1 MLYVYLDG
9 LARFIELNCE
19 GFRKALK
26 KHDKVLAGL
35 GQTLLKDNYM
45 PIVALKCCQR
55 NRPLV
60 EVGLWGMCAAAEVPH
75 NIYQAAWGMAGTALR
90 QLRCSSAGLPAP
102 GCTGRLHQQEAGAGP
117 ALAWCQVAGFALGMI

>member
-1 MLYVYLDG
+1 MIAVEHKMLLGREEMQALYVYLDG

-35 GQTLLKDNYM
+35 GQPLLKDNYM
-45 PIVALKCCQR
+45 PIVALKCCQK

-60 EVGLWGMCAAAEVPH
+60 EV
-75 NIYQAAWGMAGTALR
+75 R
-90 QLRCSSAGLPAP
+90 AP
-102 GCTGRLHQQEAGAGP
+102 
-117 ALAWCQVAGFALGMI
+117 

>member
-1 MLYVYLDG
+1 MQALYVYLDG

-35 GQTLLKDNYM
+35 GQPLLKDNYM
-45 PIVALKCCQR
+45 PIVALKCCQK

-60 EVGLWGMCAAAEVPH
+60 EVSILQEKMFIWGVC
-75 NIYQAAWGMAGTALR
+75 YFFQ
-90 QLRCSSAGLPAP
+90 S
-102 GCTGRLHQQEAGAGP
+102 
-117 ALAWCQVAGFALGMI
+117 